1 MKALLTRFGARD
13 VVELDWW
20 QAATLQGVTFTATPA
35 QHSSGRW
42 LNDQNDRLWA
52 SWVVGTPRQRLYFA
66 GDTGYFGGF
75 REIGAKLGP
84 FQAALLPIGG
94 YAGWGEH
101 HPNHINPEEAVQAFE
116 DLRAAVLVP
125 MHWGTFELNREP
137 FHEPPGRLLHEAGRR
152 GLEPRVTLMKPGQE
166 IGW

>member
-1 MKALLTRFGARD
+1 VSTR
-13 VVELDWW
+13 
-20 QAATLQGVTFTATPA
+20 
-35 QHSSGRW
+35 GR
-42 LNDQNDRLWA
+42 RLF
-52 SWVVGTPRQRLYFA
+52 FA
-66 GDTGYFGGF
+66 GDTGYFAGF
-75 REIGAKLGP
+75 KDIGARLGP

-94 YAGWGEH
+94 YAGWGTQ

-137 FHEPPGRLLHEAGRR
+137 FHEPPERLLGEARRR
-152 GLEPRVTLMKPGQE
+152 GLGAHVTLMKPGQE